1 MARNSEKAV
10 TALARWRNLQLKEQG
25 KLFDDRRPLN
35 VNDEFSLKKAE
46 RWRNQV
52 IRDIAKKVTQI
63 QNAGLGEFKIRDL
76 NDEINKL
83 LKEKSAW
90 EDRIVEL
97 GGPDYKKVGP
107 KLLDKEGKEVPGNKG
122 YKYFGA
128 AKELPGVKELF
139 EQETVE
145 PTKKSKADLM
155 REIDAEYYGYL
166 DEEDYLLLPQE
177 EKCEREARRKKI
189 EEFKAK
195 AQNEP
200 VEETNQMETDELK
213 QSISDEED
221 EDLLLYSG
229 YDKKSQTKNIH
240 IDVPTLKDVEN
251 AILEKKKLDLLR
263 MYVSPELLETENQV
277 KQLAGKV

>member
-1 MARNSEKAV
+1 MS
-10 TALARWRNLQLKEQG
+10 L
-25 KLFDDRRPLN
+25 RR
-35 VNDEFSLKKAE
+35 AE
-46 RWRNQV
+46 RWRNLV

-76 NDEINKL
+76 NDEINKH
-83 LKEKSAW
+83 LKEKSSW
-90 EDRIVEL
+90 EDRIVQL

-107 KLLDKEGKEVPGNKG
+107 KLLDKEGKEVPTNKG

-139 EQETVE
+139 EQESVE

-177 EKCEREARRKKI
+177 EKCEKEARRKKI
-189 EEFKAK
+189 EEFKALK
-195 AQNEP
+195 VDDSQE
-200 VEETNQMETDELK
+200 METDVKAYDKTEFE
-213 QSISDEED
+213 DEEQ
-221 EDLLLYSG
+221 LLYSSHETS
-229 YDKKSQTKNIH
+229 KSQTKNIH
-240 IDVPTLKDVEN
+240 IDVPSLKDVEN

-263 MYVSPELLETENQV
+263 MYVSPELMESEEQV
-277 KQLAGKV
+277 KKMSGKA